1 MADTNTYTTL
11 TPIRKVISKAEF
23 DAMDKTGIPV
33 GTTYLIVDLLHES
46 DLDSNLIAK
55 LNLATNALPKP
66 TNQTTGT
73 EGQILALGADG
84 TTEWKDNEPYYDH
97 QISSAIKIDNV
108 ACTLMVKIP
117 STKSTAYATLA
128 ELPVTRMQHIPASL
142 LVTDTDGNSYW
153 SSVVADYYA
162 DKIYVSGVYIK
173 SDGAVTALVNTQVTI
188 TTEIETDTI
197 IKI

>member
-1 MADTNTYTTL
+1 MSITYTDQEMSNENYVSGT
-11 TPIRKVISKAEF
+11 EF
-23 DAMDKTGIPV
+23 ETMERADLPLGSQFEV
-33 GTTYLIVDLLHES
+33 VDLIHEEDVDS
-46 DLDSNLIAK
+46 DIKGK
-55 LNLATNALPKP
+55 LAAASNALPKP

-73 EGQILALGADG
+73 EGQILALGANG
-84 TTEWKDNEPYYDH
+84 TTEWKDNDVYYDH
-97 QISSAIKIDNV
+97 QISTAIKIDNV

-173 SDGAVTALVNTQVTI
+173 SDGTVAALVNTQVTI

>member
-1 MADTNTYTTL
+1 MSITYTDQEMSNENYVSGTEFETMERVNLPLGSQFEVVDPIHEEDVDSDIKGKL
-11 TPIRKVISKAEF
+11 TAVS
-23 DAMDKTGIPV
+23 
-33 GTTYLIVDLLHES
+33 
-46 DLDSNLIAK
+46 
-55 LNLATNALPKP
+55 NALPKP

-73 EGQILALGADG
+73 EGQILVLGANG

-97 QISSAIKIDNV
+97 QISSAIKIDNA

-153 SSVVADYYA
+153 SSIVADYYA

-173 SDGAVTALVNTQVTI
+173 SDGTVAALVNTQVTI

>member
-1 MADTNTYTTL
+1 MSITYTDQEMSNENYVSGT
-11 TPIRKVISKAEF
+11 EF
-23 DAMDKTGIPV
+23 ETMERVNLPLGSQFEV
-33 GTTYLIVDLLHES
+33 VDLIHGEDVDS
-46 DLDSNLIAK
+46 DIKGK
-55 LNLATNALPKP
+55 LTAASNALPKP